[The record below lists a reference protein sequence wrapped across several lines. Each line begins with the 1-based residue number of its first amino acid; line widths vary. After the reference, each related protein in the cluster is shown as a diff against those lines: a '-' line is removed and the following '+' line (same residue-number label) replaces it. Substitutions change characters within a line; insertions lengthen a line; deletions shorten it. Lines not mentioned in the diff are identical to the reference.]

1 SVLGAMG
8 LYAGTLWRRR
18 ALLRGFTYIRGP
30 FYAVMINSG
39 SYAGALEP
47 ELVIGQFYRA
57 FESWQRVFGWS
68 QVRDFAGGAL
78 FWVWLK
84 PNLVGS
90 CGHGDKMS
98 LPGFAVARAHKI
110 VVSYRRSNEPLSQT
124 TFQHELGH
132 V

>member
-1 SVLGAMG
+1 LLWSRTTGAEERLGVLLALALQAGLAVSVLGAMG

-68 QVRDFAGGAL
+68 QVRDFA
-78 FWVWLK
+78 
-84 PNLVGS
+84 
-90 CGHGDKMS
+90 
-98 LPGFAVARAHKI
+98 
-110 VVSYRRSNEPLSQT
+110 
-124 TFQHELGH
+124 
-132 V
+132 